1 MTDAVQDVQDGT
13 AVLGGDAAPKPV
25 EPAVVYHDRPVPPEW
40 EARLREISP
49 ISQEI
54 SWLCLKWHPA
64 VERWMVYEMVPDKH
78 IPVGTRAELEGAH
91 PHTLEEWAR
100 VITPWQWEAY
110 RKYRCFAR
118 LAWIIQGHHGGHKVT
133 FSEVDKELCRA
144 AGLPTEPP
152 AFGSLPY
159 APFDERV
166 VRQLVAMNKLV
177 QVKNDL
183 SEFKRRWGNTE
194 GFKRS
199 YKNQLAAARERY
211 VEFINEQFRDG
222 DEHFKDALRKGE
234 LEDAPRTEKEYV
246 KENEDADAKYVAT
259 GRF

>member
-1 MTDAVQDVQDGT
+1 MADAGVVTPDAVGADAGPAAKEDQV
-13 AVLGGDAAPKPV
+13 VLW
-25 EPAVVYHDRPVPPEW
+25 DRPVPPEW

-49 ISQEI
+49 ISNEH

-64 VERWMVYEMVPDKH
+64 IERFMVYEMVPNQH
-78 IPVGTRAELEGAH
+78 IDDGTRAELEGPH

-110 RKYRCFAR
+110 RKYRCHAR
-118 LAWIIQGHHGGHKVT
+118 LAWIIQGNHGGHKVW
-133 FSEVDKELCRA
+133 FSEIDKELMRA
-144 AGLPTEPP
+144 QGLPTEPP

-177 QVKNDL
+177 AAKNDL
-183 SEFKRRWGNTE
+183 AEFKRRWGNTP

-199 YKNQLAAARERY
+199 YAKQLTEARERY
-211 VEFINEQFRDG
+211 VAFINQQFADG
-222 DEHFKDALRKGE
+222 DEHFTDALKKGE

-246 KENEDADAKYVAT
+246 KENEEADEKYRLT